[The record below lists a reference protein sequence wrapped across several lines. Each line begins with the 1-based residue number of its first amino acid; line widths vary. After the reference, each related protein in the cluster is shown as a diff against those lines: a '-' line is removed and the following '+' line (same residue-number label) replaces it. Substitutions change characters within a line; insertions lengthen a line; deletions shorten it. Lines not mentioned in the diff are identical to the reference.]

1 MPKIY
6 HPFIYEDVDASPPHD
21 PLTQYRVSFGIEY
34 WDDEQ
39 PQEVAKIQM
48 VYDGVVSGRR
58 SPSFP
63 AGTNDVARCVEAFK
77 RLYVKALHQPMTAE
91 RFKAFAPDGAEAA
104 ALRDAAD
111 TAVSDRITSKML
123 KKYPQKKK

>member
-1 MPKIY
+1 MPKVY
-6 HPFIYEDVDASPPHD
+6 HPFLFEDVDASPPHD
-21 PLTQYRVSFGIEY
+21 QRTKYRVSFGIEY

-48 VYDGVVSGRR
+48 VFDGIVSGRR

-63 AGTNDVARCVEAFK
+63 AGSNDVARCVEAFK

-91 RFKAFAPDGAEAA
+91 RFKAFAPDGDQAKALRAEA
-104 ALRDAAD
+104 D
-111 TAVSDRITSKML
+111 TDVANRITKKMA
-123 KKYPQKKK
+123 KKFPPKKK